1 MNLKRRCTAAAAVLA
16 VAGTGLLGVQATA
29 EATQHPGPKAE
40 KCPTLTVSEGWYG
53 DNKARLQRMV
63 DQYGRCGDGRGAKPV
78 AAFDWDN
85 TVIKNDVGDATMFW
99 LLRNGKIRTP
109 ERGDWR
115 TTSRY
120 LTTPAAKALA
130 KACPATGTTL
140 PTHRNTARSAACADE
155 ILSVYSEG
163 TTTSGRAAF
172 DGFDHRRME
181 PRYAWLAQLTRGWTT
196 RQVKRFAAAARE
208 ENLAAPIGTSQRV
221 GTHEVTGWVRYY
233 DQQRDLIRTLK
244 KAGFDVYVV
253 SASPEPVAEVWAAG
267 KGGVGIDARH
277 TIGIRNVTAHGRQT
291 AHLKGCGTAEDG
303 DDSMITYIDGKRC
316 WINKEIYGVRGAAAE
331 KVQPARRRQVFAAG
345 DSDTDIS
352 FLRDATGLRLV
363 LNRNKNELMCRA
375 YDNGD
380 RRWLVNPMF
389 IEPKGE
395 KAGPY
400 PCATTG
406 YTERDGRAGPVR
418 RTDGSVIP
426 DQKDTVH
433 GTSGVSTASVTSA
446 AQ

>member
-1 MNLKRRCTAAAAVLA
+1 MNFKRRAVAAAAVLA
-16 VAGTGLLGVQATA
+16 VASAGLLAVQATA
-29 EATQHPGPKAE
+29 EATQTTPPERAAA
-40 KCPTLTVSEGWYG
+40 CPDLTVSRGWYG
-53 DNKARLQRMV
+53 ENKARLQRMI
-63 DQYGRCGDGRGAKPV
+63 DEYGHCGDRGHKGGARPV
-78 AAFDWDN
+78 ATFDWDN

-99 LLRNGKIRTP
+99 MLRHGKVRTP
-109 ERGDWR
+109 QHGDWH

-120 LTTPAAKALA
+120 LTDPAAKALA

-140 PTHRNTARSAACADE
+140 PTHRDTARGTACADE
-155 ILSVYSEG
+155 ILAVYSEG
-163 TTTSGRAAF
+163 TTTSGKAAF

-181 PRYAWLAQLTRGWTT
+181 PQYAWLAQLTRGWSTP
-196 RQVKRFAAAARE
+196 QVQRFAAAARE
-208 ENLAAPIGTSQRV
+208 ENLAAPIGAKQRV
-221 GTHEVTGWVRYY
+221 GTGEVTGWARYY

-253 SASPEPVAEVWAAG
+253 SASPEPVAEVWAR
-267 KGGVGIDARH
+267 GVGIDARH
-277 TIGIRNVTAHGRQT
+277 TIGIRNVTARGKLT
-291 AHLKGCGTAEDG
+291 AHLKGCGTVEDG

-316 WINKEIYGVRGAAAE
+316 WINQEIYGVRGAAAE
-331 KVQPARRRQVFAAG
+331 KVQPASRRQVFAAG

-380 RRWLVNPMF
+380 GRWLINPMF

-395 KAGPY
+395 KADPY

-406 YTERDGRAGPVR
+406 YTERDGGQGPVR
-418 RTDGSVIP
+418 RPDGSVIP
-426 DQKDTVH
+426 DQNDTVF
-433 GTSGVSTASVTSA
+433 GTP
-446 AQ
+446 

>member
-1 MNLKRRCTAAAAVLA
+1 MNLKRRCAAAAAVLA
-16 VAGTGLLGVQATA
+16 VATAGLVTVQATA
-29 EATQHPGPKAE
+29 EATQPARSPGPTA
-40 KCPTLTVSEGWYG
+40 KCPTLTVTSGWYG
-53 DNKARLQRMV
+53 DNKAGLQKMI
-63 DQYGRCGDGRGAKPV
+63 DTYGRCGDGGHQGGGRGGAKPV

-99 LLRNGKIRTP
+99 LLRNSKIRTP
-109 ERGDWR
+109 QSADWH

-120 LTTPAAKALA
+120 LTDPAAKALA
-130 KACPATGTTL
+130 KACPTTGTTL
-140 PTHRNTARSAACADE
+140 PTRRDADCADE
-155 ILSVYSEG
+155 IVSVYSEG
-163 TTTSGRAAF
+163 TTTGGDAAF
-172 DGFDHRRME
+172 AGFDHRRME
-181 PRYAWLAQLTRGWTT
+181 PQYAWLAQLTRGWST
-196 RQVKRFAAAARE
+196 RQVKDFATAARK
-208 ENLAAPIGTSQRV
+208 ENLAAPVGTEQRV
-221 GTHEVTGWVRYY
+221 GTGKVTGWVRYY

-253 SASPEPVAEVWAAG
+253 SASPEPVAEVWAQSV
-267 KGGVGIDARH
+267 GVDARH
-277 TIGIRNVTAHGRQT
+277 TIGIRNVAAHGKLT
-291 AHLKGCGTAEDG
+291 AHLKGCGTVDDG

-316 WINKEIYGVRGAAAE
+316 WINQEIYGVRGAAAE
-331 KVQPARRRQVFAAG
+331 KVQPASKRQVFAAG

-389 IEPKGE
+389 IEPKG
-395 KAGPY
+395 KLAKPY

-406 YTERDGRAGPVR
+406 YTERDGKEGPVR
-418 RTDGSVIP
+418 RADGSVIP

-433 GTSGVSTASVTSA
+433 GP
-446 AQ
+446 

>member
-1 MNLKRRCTAAAAVLA
+1 MNLKRRCAAAAAVLA
-16 VAGTGLLGVQATA
+16 VAGTGLVTVQATA
-29 EATQHPGPKAE
+29 QATQPAQPTRSQAH
-40 KCPTLTVSEGWYG
+40 KCPTLSVSRGWYG
-53 DNKARLQRMV
+53 DNKARLQKMI
-63 DQYGRCGDGRGAKPV
+63 DTYGRCDDGGHKGATRPV

-99 LLRNGKIRTP
+99 LLRNSKIRTP
-109 ERGDWR
+109 RSGDWH

-120 LTTPAAKALA
+120 LTDQAAKGLA
-130 KACPATGTTL
+130 KACPATGATL
-140 PTHRNTARSAACADE
+140 PTRRDTNCADE
-155 ILSVYSEG
+155 IVSVYSEG
-163 TTTSGRAAF
+163 TTTGGDAAF
-172 DGFDHRRME
+172 AGFDHRRME
-181 PRYAWLAQLTRGWTT
+181 PQYAWLAQLTRGWST
-196 RQVKRFAAAARE
+196 RQVKDFAAAARK
-208 ENLAAPIGTSQRV
+208 ENLAAPVGAEQRV
-221 GTHEVTGWVRYY
+221 GTGQVTGWVRYY

-253 SASPEPVAEVWAAG
+253 SASPEPVAEVWA
-267 KGGVGIDARH
+267 KSVGVDARH
-277 TIGIRNVTAHGRQT
+277 TIGIRNVTAHGKLT
-291 AHLKGCGTAEDG
+291 ARLAGCGSVKDG

-316 WINKEIYGVRGAAAE
+316 WINQEIYGVRGAAAE
-331 KVQPARRRQVFAAG
+331 KVQPADKRQVFSAG

-395 KAGPY
+395 LAKPY
-400 PCATTG
+400 PCASTG
-406 YTERDGRAGPVR
+406 YTERDGQEGPVR
-418 RTDGSVIP
+418 RADGSVIP

-433 GTSGVSTASVTSA
+433 GP
-446 AQ
+446 